1 MPFGAANGLRS
12 IARSSGGAELPG
24 RLMETL
30 LQDIRYGLR
39 ALSKTPGLTAVVA
52 ITIAVGVG
60 ANTATFSLI
69 NGFLIRPLPVQF
81 PGQLVA
87 LAIEEKNSPLG
98 ALGFSYPEFSA
109 FRQQAGD
116 SCEVFGQALAGSP
129 QLSADGRT
137 ERVSMTA
144 VTSNYFS
151 GLGIKPALGRLI
163 VPSDGE
169 RPAEQPVIVLGHSFW
184 QKRFGSDPGVIGK
197 QVRVNGKPVVII
209 GVVPKEF
216 HGSLSPFELDSYVP
230 LSTIFPSGAGNNFW
244 ADRN

>member
-1 MPFGAANGLRS
+1 MPFGVANGLRS

-24 RLMETL
+24 RLMETF

-216 HGSLSPFELDSYVP
+216 HG
-230 LSTIFPSGAGNNFW
+230 
-244 ADRN
+244 